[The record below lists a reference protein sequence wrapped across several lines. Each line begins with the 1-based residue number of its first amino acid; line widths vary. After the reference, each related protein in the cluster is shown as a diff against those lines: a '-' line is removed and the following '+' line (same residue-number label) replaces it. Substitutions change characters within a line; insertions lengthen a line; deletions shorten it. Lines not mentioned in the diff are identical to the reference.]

1 MLGAFRSSS
10 TLRRRRSSVGSNSFG
25 GLGAAADGRPDALDD
40 MLENRPRDTTFVIP

>member
-25 GLGAAADGRPDALDD
+25 GLGATDGRPDPPDD
-40 MLENRPRDTTFVIP
+40 RLENRPRDTTFVTP